1 MKIVN
6 TIQSWIDRKFY
17 ERFGSPG
24 LISLTDNRF
33 STPCQK
39 FLEKYKE
46 MEKDFT
52 DENELFEAVV
62 KALAEEKSLIASNE
76 QKSSGNSMAS
86 MFTSAVNNKA
96 SQKSTI
102 NVADVLSEK

>member
-1 MKIVN
+1 
-6 TIQSWIDRKFY
+6 
-17 ERFGSPG
+17 
-24 LISLTDNRF
+24 
-33 STPCQK
+33 
-39 FLEKYKE
+39 LEKYKE

>member
-1 MKIVN
+1 M
-6 TIQSWIDRKFY
+6 
-17 ERFGSPG
+17 
-24 LISLTDNRF
+24 
-33 STPCQK
+33 
-39 FLEKYKE
+39 EKYKE

-62 KALAEEKSLIASNE
+62 KALAEEKSLIASND

-86 MFTSAVNNKA
+86 MFTSAVNKA